1 MIAIT
6 LAAGLRDLHFVAEH
20 EDGRFEIITWTHSGQ
35 ESPPSITRLTAPRPR
50 SRSYRNGNCGV
61 NAVCDSVFQH
71 TGWAPGRSAIIGIFS
86 HDR

>member
-35 ESPPSITRLTAPRPR
+35 EPAIDHAADRRRIRGPARHR
-50 SRSYRNGNCGV
+50 SGNCSV
-61 NAVCDSVFQH
+61 NAVL
-71 TGWAPGRSAIIGIFS
+71 R
-86 HDR
+86 